1 VDTCYLPATGKC
13 KSDSESQLVSRAKN
27 GEEEAFAALFEA
39 HKKRIYTLCWQMV
52 GDVAEVEDLTQEAF
66 IQAFR
71 RLATFRGDSTFST
84 WLYRIAVN
92 TVLMKLRLRR
102 PQQISYDEP
111 IWVNSSL
118 IQREYGYNDP
128 RLLGVVDRVTLARV
142 VRELP
147 EGYRTIF
154 ILHDVEGYDHGEIAE
169 LMNCST
175 GNSKSQLH
183 KARLRIREVLL
194 THPAV
199 TKPVQ
204 ATRKSKAARSR
215 SAAGVLVAPAQ
226 TQLATR
232 GAAKDA
238 AGIGPRSWRTLRAWE
253 PCGRQAG

>member
-1 VDTCYLPATGKC
+1 VDTCYLPATRKC

-71 RLATFRGDSTFST
+71 KLATFRGDSTFST

-118 IQREYGYNDP
+118 ATFMANTP
-128 RLLGVVDRVTLARV
+128 GVGALRKASGVSVFCTAILCGGSSALAVPSEATKSALVWRNQGKTPWSV
-142 VRELP
+142 QQTQ
-147 EGYRTIF
+147 Y
-154 ILHDVEGYDHGEIAE
+154 
-169 LMNCST
+169 CSP
-175 GNSKSQLH
+175 
-183 KARLRIREVLL
+183 LRIRSNI
-194 THPAV
+194 HGMI
-199 TKPVQ
+199 
-204 ATRKSKAARSR
+204 S
-215 SAAGVLVAPAQ
+215 
-226 TQLATR
+226 
-232 GAAKDA
+232 
-238 AGIGPRSWRTLRAWE
+238 
-253 PCGRQAG
+253 